1 MQDNGTPALNSQA
14 TVSISLIDVNEAPII
29 NDQAFTIVQNAP
41 TGTSVGIVEAINPNL
56 SHTLIYSIQSGNA
69 SGTFTINP
77 STGELFVSNPSA
89 IKLKSSLSFELVI
102 KVQDNASASLINQAI
117 ITVMIFGNI
126 QPPVVLNQTKKTL
139 EHQPIGTIVGK
150 IEAVDLN
157 SSGPLSYKII
167 SGNIGNGFAINANTG
182 DLTINNPKVVCFE
195 GHPFFNLNVRVS
207 SSDSLSSDATVTIDV
222 DDINEQPI
230 CKNQEFSIEE
240 NSPINTVVGKVI
252 AKDYD
257 FNQTLTYS
265 IIHGNTNE
273 VFSINPTDGT
283 LSVNNSTALNFEE
296 NQKFDL
302 IVSVQDNGEGNL
314 VVFPTITVQLIDVN
328 EAPVMENQILVLN
341 ENSAPGS
348 EIAYLLATDPDYEQT
363 LTYTIISGNEG
374 QVFKLDSETGLLTL
388 TDPSKLFSKRS
399 PLSTLTILVQ
409 DNGSNPLSALSVITI
424 NINPNTGI
432 SVLPN
437 ILKDLDISIYPNP
450 TTDIVNFDL
459 GKIVDQPVSI
469 KLFGI
474 NGQEI
479 YSTKTKGEK
488 KISINMEG
496 EKPGIY
502 TAVITI
508 NDQTYTK
515 KIIVQN

>member
-1 MQDNGTPALNSQA
+1 M
-14 TVSISLIDVNEAPII
+14 
-29 NDQAFTIVQNAP
+29 
-41 TGTSVGIVEAINPNL
+41 
-56 SHTLIYSIQSGNA
+56 
-69 SGTFTINP
+69 
-77 STGELFVSNPSA
+77 
-89 IKLKSSLSFELVI
+89 
-102 KVQDNASASLINQAI
+102 
-117 ITVMIFGNI
+117 
-126 QPPVVLNQTKKTL
+126 
-139 EHQPIGTIVGK
+139 
-150 IEAVDLN
+150 
-157 SSGPLSYKII
+157 
-167 SGNIGNGFAINANTG
+167 
-182 DLTINNPKVVCFE
+182 
-195 GHPFFNLNVRVS
+195 
-207 SSDSLSSDATVTIDV
+207 
-222 DDINEQPI
+222 
-230 CKNQEFSIEE
+230 
-240 NSPINTVVGKVI
+240 
-252 AKDYD
+252 
-257 FNQTLTYS
+257 TYS

-348 EIAYLLATDPDYEQT
+348 EIGYLLATDPDYEQT

-437 ILKDLDISIYPNP
+437 SIKDLEISIYPNP

-459 GKIVDQPVSI
+459 SKIVDQPVSI

-515 KIIVQN
+515 KIIAQN